1 MEKPHIF
8 SKTQQACSSL
18 KMPLVELAGC
28 NRVLIEN
35 HMGVLAYS
43 TQEIQIKV
51 PYGRLTIYGCDLRL
65 LQLSKEQLVITGTI
79 ENVKPERW

>member
-8 SKTQQACSSL
+8 SKTEQACSTL
-18 KMPLVELAGC
+18 KTPLAELAGY

-51 PYGRLTIYGCDLRL
+51 QYGRLTINGCDLRL
-65 LQLSKEQLVITGTI
+65 LQLSKE
-79 ENVKPERW
+79 